1 MTIDVG
7 PNLTSLGILFLLF
20 KFILPVLIGVGVLIG
35 AYFGI
40 RYILRRGGIDELWI
54 ILAVAVAGLLI
65 IISIT

>member
-7 PNLTSLGILFLLF
+7 PNLRFLGFLYLTL

-35 AYFGI
+35 LYFGI

-54 ILAVAVAGLLI
+54 ILAVAIAGLLI